1 MSVYIGIDWSV
12 KKHDVA
18 IINEAGSIIA
28 LLTIPHQ
35 AHGFEQLNKTR
46 EQVGVTAAACL
57 VGLETAH
64 NLLIDYL
71 WGQGYE
77 QVYVIPPSV
86 VKSSRGRF
94 GNSQVRTDKRDAR
107 LLADLLRTD
116 LARLQPWRPD
126 SRLTR
131 QIRAKASLVQHMTK
145 RVRRVTERLRAVLL
159 RYYPAAL
166 EMFNGLQS
174 QITVA
179 FIEQYHTPAAA
190 NALTY
195 DEFVAF
201 TRPHRYPQRWLP
213 KQYARLQ
220 ERQPEANADT
230 VAVYQE
236 EARLLAG
243 DLLRLMQTH
252 RCLKRELTAL
262 FQEHPDQHVFA
273 SLPGAGDLL
282 APSLLAKFGD
292 DRARFPTTGSVQ
304 ALAGTCPVTDQS
316 GQKRIVKFR
325 HACDIEFRQITQ
337 QWARCSLQRSAWAYA
352 YWREVRQRC
361 HGDNDAYRR
370 LANRWLAICWKLWQK
385 GEAYDEAY
393 HLKQRRLRR
402 KPKNKH
408 N

>member
-1 MSVYIGIDWSV
+1 MSVYMGIDWSV

-18 IINEAGSIIA
+18 IMNEAGSIIA
-28 LLTIPHQ
+28 QFTIPHQ
-35 AHGFEQLNKTR
+35 ASGFEKLNRTR
-46 EQVGVTAAACL
+46 EQVGIEAAECL

-86 VKSSRGRF
+86 VKSSRGRY
-94 GNSQVRTDKRDAR
+94 GNSQVRTDERDAR

-126 SRLTR
+126 STLTR
-131 QIRAKASLVQHMTK
+131 KIRAKVSLIRHMTK
-145 RVRRVTERLRAVLL
+145 RTRRVTERLRAVLL
-159 RYYPAAL
+159 RYYPGVL
-166 EMFNGLQS
+166 EVFNGLQS

-179 FIEQYHTPAAA
+179 FIAQYNTSEASK
-190 NALTY
+190 ALSY
-195 DEFVAF
+195 EEFVEF
-201 TRPHRYPQRWLP
+201 SRPHRYPRRWLP

-220 ERQPEANADT
+220 EIQPEASAET
-230 VAVYQE
+230 VAVYEE
-236 EARLLAG
+236 EARLLAL
-243 DLLRLMQTH
+243 DLLWIMQTN
-252 RCLKRELTAL
+252 RRLKRELKAL
-262 FQEHPDQHVFA
+262 FQKHPDQHIFS

-292 DRARFPTTGSVQ
+292 DRARFPTAGSVQ

-325 HACDIEFRQITQ
+325 RSCDIEFRQIVQ
-337 QWARCSLQRSAWAYA
+337 QWARCSLRRSAWANA
-352 YWREVRQRC
+352 YWVEVRKRS

-370 LANRWLAICWKLWQK
+370 LGNRWLAICWKLWQT
-385 GEAYDEAY
+385 GEVYDEAY
-393 HLKQRRLRR
+393 HLRQRRIRR
-402 KPKNKH
+402 RPRS
-408 N
+408 